1 MNPSIPSVVA
11 FDLGKV
17 LLDFDYEIAARK
29 IASRGTVTPAQ
40 ARQVMEHS
48 PLITRFESGLM
59 TDEQFAVEV
68 CTACG
73 FSGTVDDFYAAFA
86 DIFWEIKPMTAVQ
99 AALRAKGVP
108 TYIFSNTNGIAIGH
122 IRRRFPFFAHFDGYV
137 LSYQQGATKPDPKIY
152 AALERMTGRTGQ
164 AILYLDDRAENV
176 QAGLDRGWRALLH
189 ETPEKTIPA
198 LRQLGLPLALNP

>member
-1 MNPSIPSVVA
+1 MNPSVPSVVA

-17 LLDFDYEIAARK
+17 LLEFDYEIAARK
-29 IASRGTVTPAQ
+29 IASHGAVTPAQ

-73 FSGTVDDFYAAFA
+73 FSGTLNEFYAAFA

-99 AALRAKGVP
+99 AALRARGVP
-108 TYIFSNTNGIAIGH
+108 TYVFSNTNDNAIGH
-122 IRRRFPFFAHFDGYV
+122 IRRRFPFFAHFDGYI
-137 LSYQQGATKPDPKIY
+137 LSYEQGATKPNPKIY
-152 AALERMTGRTGQ
+152 ATLERMAGRTGE

-176 QAGLDRGWRALLH
+176 QAGLDRGWRAFLH
-189 ETPEKTIPA
+189 ETPDKTIPL